1 MVARLPEKARALAD
15 AATYVTLATIRP
27 DGSPRM
33 TVLWVA
39 RDGDDLLLS
48 TVRGR
53 AKERDMVRDPRVG
66 VMFLDQREPYG
77 YIEVR
82 GRASMTEQGGRD
94 LIDALAFK
102 YTGEKPYRWDT
113 ADAVRVVVRVTP
125 ESVFTV
131 G

>member
-1 MVARLPEKARALAD
+1 VD

-27 DGSPRM
+27 DGSPRL
-33 TVLWVA
+33 TVLWVG

-53 AKERDMVRDPRVG
+53 AKERDMARDPRVG
-66 VMFLDQREPYG
+66 LMFLDQREPYS

-82 GRASMTEQGGRD
+82 GHARLTDQGGRE
-94 LIDALAFK
+94 LIDELALK
-102 YTGEKPYRWDT
+102 YTGEQPYPWDGPE
-113 ADAVRVVVRVTP
+113 AVRVVVRVTP
-125 ESVFTV
+125 ERVLTF

>member
-1 MVARLPEKARALAD
+1 MVARLPEKARELAD

-82 GRASMTEQGGRD
+82 GRASLTELGGRD
-94 LIDALAFK
+94 LIDALALK
-102 YTGEKPYRWDT
+102 YTGEGPYRWDG

-125 ESVFTV
+125 ERVFTV